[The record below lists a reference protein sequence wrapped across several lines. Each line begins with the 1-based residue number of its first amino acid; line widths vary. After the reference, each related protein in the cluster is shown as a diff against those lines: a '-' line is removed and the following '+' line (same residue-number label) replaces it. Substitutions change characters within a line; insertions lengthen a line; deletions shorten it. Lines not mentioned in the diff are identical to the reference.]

1 MEALFYCEHAD
12 EAAVLNVIL
21 QQVGFTVRSVRTMAE
36 ATEAWPERP
45 ADLVMLALPEE
56 TKFDH
61 LPVQVSQIRAQTLSP
76 IVVVADFAGSESQ
89 QVNVLEAGADMIVC
103 RPYGA
108 RLLVAELRALL
119 RRSAGVPFFSLPTLT
134 QSDVVLD
141 PSNRT
146 VMVGEDVEPRRLTQL
161 EFRLLYT
168 LMVHT
173 GQVLPT
179 ENLVEM
185 VWGYTGDGNRELVR
199 GLVQRLRTKVEP
211 DPSEPRYIMTE
222 ANIGY
227 YFNRFS
233 VENASVSGPTPV

>member
-1 MEALFYCEHAD
+1 
-12 EAAVLNVIL
+12 
-21 QQVGFTVRSVRTMAE
+21 
-36 ATEAWPERP
+36 
-45 ADLVMLALPEE
+45 
-56 TKFDH
+56 
-61 LPVQVSQIRAQTLSP
+61 
-76 IVVVADFAGSESQ
+76 
-89 QVNVLEAGADMIVC
+89 
-103 RPYGA
+103 
-108 RLLVAELRALL
+108 
-119 RRSAGVPFFSLPTLT
+119 
-134 QSDVVLD
+134 
-141 PSNRT
+141 
-146 VMVGEDVEPRRLTQL
+146 
-161 EFRLLYT
+161 
-168 LMVHT
+168 MVHT